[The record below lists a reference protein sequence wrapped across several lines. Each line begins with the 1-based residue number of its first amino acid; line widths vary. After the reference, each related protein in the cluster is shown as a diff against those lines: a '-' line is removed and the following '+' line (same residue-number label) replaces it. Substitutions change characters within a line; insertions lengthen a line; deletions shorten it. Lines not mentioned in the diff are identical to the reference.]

1 MLILGLLL
9 VVASGAAAVIL
20 IAYNTGGT
28 AQTVSA
34 FGRDIADVTVM
45 QAFVAGLVLSLVFLL
60 GLWMI
65 LRAGRRGRENRA
77 RYREA
82 RREAKTAAAERDELA
97 DRLRRDEENRV
108 TEPAADPPVGQ
119 PTQPV
124 ATQPGAP
131 APPAPPPPG
140 TTDSGRHAVPHDQ
153 RGPITNI
160 RPGQSPS
167 R

>member
-9 VVASGAAAVIL
+9 VVVSVVAAAVL
-20 IAYNTGGT
+20 IAYNSGGT
-28 AQTVSA
+28 AETVSA
-34 FGRDIADVTVM
+34 FGRDIADVTLM
-45 QAFVAGLVLSLVFLL
+45 QAFVAGIVVSLVFLL

-65 LRAGRRGRENRA
+65 MLAGRRGRENRH

-97 DRLRRDEENRV
+97 EKLRKDEEHHATQHTQPV
-108 TEPAADPPVGQ
+108 PAQ
-119 PTQPV
+119 PTQPMANQSTV
-124 ATQPGAP
+124 DTS
-131 APPAPPPPG
+131 
-140 TTDSGRHAVPHDQ
+140 TDNSPRHAAHDQ
-153 RGPITNI
+153 QPVITNI